1 MHPLSGVIEKR
12 LERGAV
18 LVSNNMVMHQDIPYN
33 LLNGQKNVF
42 IHSCAVKLGYVLF
55 ICIYLFR

>member
-42 IHSCAVKLGYVLF
+42 IHSCAVKLG
-55 ICIYLFR
+55 